1 MCGVF
6 AGEKRELCY
15 CTGPN
20 DIGKPKL
27 DKVLLKQ
34 IKPFVVLYRRL
45 YIMSIE
51 RLL

>member
-6 AGEKRELCY
+6 AGEKREL